1 MSDELASLVEAVQKG
16 VLATRL
22 GTGAGHL
29 AKFWR
34 EGVRCG
40 SGWQATCACGPGE
53 TPFCRAKAKW
63 VGLLVELHD
72 GKYPYDLTG
81 SEPFFMVEAMTL
93 QMVKASGLTVLV
105 EVPGARKP
113 IKFGGPVETWNLL
126 PELAAMD
133 MDDWPGVLEAVVLA
147 QEKL

>member
-1 MSDELASLVEAVQKG
+1 MSDELATLVEAVQKG

-29 AKFWR
+29 VKFWR
-34 EGVRCG
+34 EGIRCG
-40 SGWQATCACGPGE
+40 SGWQATCNCGPGE
-53 TPFCRAKAKW
+53 TPFCRAKIKW
-63 VGLLVELHD
+63 VGLLVELHA

-81 SEPFFMVEAMTL
+81 SEPFFIVEAMTV
-93 QMVKASGLTVLV
+93 QMVKASGLIVLV

-113 IKFGGPVETWNLL
+113 IKFGGLMGGWNLL

-133 MDDWPGVLEAVVLA
+133 ADDVPGVLEAVVLV
-147 QEKL
+147 QEKF